1 MDKLAH
7 YRAVA
12 FIDELEKIAG
22 YEFDEDVREYLYKEA
37 AFNLAAISKNLTEG
51 AKKVLQNPG
60 AAAANVA
67 NKARMGAV
75 NLQASAGGQAFM
87 NSAMKGGMQTPTD
100 MILGGIGAG
109 ATQAGQ
115 MFGGAGGRFMSTLG
129 SVIT

>member
-12 FIDELEKIAG
+12 FVDELEKIAG

-60 AAAANVA
+60 AAAAKVA
-67 NKARMGAV
+67 NKAKMGAI
-75 NLQASAGGQAFM
+75 NLQTSAGGQAFM
-87 NSAMKGGMQTPTD
+87 GSAMRGGMQTPSD
-100 MILGGIGAG
+100 LILGGLGA
-109 ATQAGQ
+109 ASTQAGQ
-115 MFGGAGGRFMSTLG
+115 MFGGTGGRILNTLG
-129 SVIT
+129 TALT